1 MLKKILSLLS
11 MPDVVNNITN
21 TIGNVIK
28 SNNETKQKKIESVE
42 NMRKAELNSQDH
54 AINKNT
60 EVANSAIDNSTH
72 TVNKNAEVTH
82 SAIENSTH
90 TVNKNTEVAHTAV
103 GNSTNSVNKMSE
115 VAQNTLDNSN
125 DMMNKMSE
133 VTHDTL
139 ENSYN
144 TVNKNTEVV
153 NNAINQTSEIAKESM
168 SNSSNLT
175 NNIVKNSKDIIE
187 YSNKDKKNIMDFA
200 KVYYDKLSELKDY
213 RHQAEIE
220 TTHYR
225 TKEETLNEISKNI
238 SIYAESLIDIDKKI
252 QNLELEIESKKKKIE
267 NDKQIFEK
275 FKQEWIV
282 EEARYQDLTN
292 EFNILIESIEKLSE
306 YKYSMTKEEYSKNIT
321 REKRTLQKY
330 IDKIES
336 IELKLLNIEK
346 EKLIIDKKL
355 KPKLYEIEKL
365 ELSLKYFKNER
376 DNNKFKGLLKLSNIQ
391 IDNPLMLNEKIDN
404 EIMDVEIETN

>member
-1 MLKKILSLLS
+1 MPKRILSFLS

-60 EVANSAIDNSTH
+60 EVA
-72 TVNKNAEVTH
+72 
-82 SAIENSTH
+82 
-90 TVNKNTEVAHTAV
+90 HTAV

-115 VAQNTLDNSN
+115 V
-125 DMMNKMSE
+125 
-133 VTHDTL
+133 THDTL
-139 ENSYN
+139 ENSDN
-144 TVNKNTEVV
+144 TVNRNTEVV

-220 TTHYR
+220 TRHYR

-306 YKYSMTKEEYSKNIT
+306 YKYSMKKEEYSKNIT

-355 KPKLYEIEKL
+355 KPKLYEIENL

-376 DNNKFKGLLKLSNIQ
+376 DNNKFKDLLKLSNTQ

-404 EIMDVEIETN
+404 EIMDVEVETS